1 MSDDHIIDIDLED
14 RRNKALRDPDNLLS
28 FIDSKIKDDEM
39 RYIMIDEIQIV
50 PEFEDVLN
58 SYLNKSNADVYV
70 TGSNVRFLSSNVRT
84 EFAGRG
90 EEIRLHPLSFSEF
103 NSVSSDDKTLNLR
116 E

>member
-1 MSDDHIIDIDLED
+1 MWQIVPPLYAGWLKEQGVSDDHIIDIDLED

-58 SYLNKSNADVYV
+58 SYLNKSNADVCV

-90 EEIRLHPLSFSEF
+90 EEIRT
-103 NSVSSDDKTLNLR
+103 SSA
-116 E
+116 